1 MPSSCYVTNNFVT
14 ASSGTPENHNL
25 SFTPVVFPLG
35 TLDPWGQ
42 N

>member
-25 SFTPVVFPLG
+25 SFTPVFPLG